1 MRPTQPLFDLLS
13 AMFKDAWEQQASH
26 TTALIQSAKQKVV
39 GIERQIEQLVDRV
52 VEATVPSAITRYEQ
66 RIAQLEKEKLLME
79 ESIYSTPPHG
89 RVEELFEHAMSFLS
103 NPYKL
108 WTLGQL
114 AHKRTVLK
122 LAFLDRLTYNR
133 KTGLQTPL
141 IALPFKVLD
150 NLNGE
155 ILKMVDIESESL
167 NTVFKTLADWE
178 NQLKPLNE
186 PSSSQKAPT
195 TNPPTPTK
203 GGR

>member
-1 MRPTQPLFDLLS
+1 MLS
-13 AMFKDAWEQQASH
+13 
-26 TTALIQSAKQKVV
+26 
-39 GIERQIEQLVDRV
+39 
-52 VEATVPSAITRYEQ
+52 
-66 RIAQLEKEKLLME
+66 
-79 ESIYSTPPHG
+79 
-89 RVEELFEHAMSFLS
+89 
-103 NPYKL
+103 
-108 WTLGQL
+108 
-114 AHKRTVLK
+114 
-122 LAFLDRLTYNR
+122 LTYNR